1 MAPGMS
7 PRSAAANQHIKDVRR
22 EALLIAARRVFA
34 RKGLAATRV
43 SDIAA
48 AADVSQG
55 LVYHY
60 FATKE
65 ALVRGVPAFGA

>member
-34 RKGLAATRV
+34 RTGLAATRV